1 MTGYAHSEA
10 AAASVPAGTGD
21 AGGIQQAG
29 VRRWSPWPVAKRI
42 FVARP
47 VRWAFAVT
55 AAGLCGLEVAS
66 QWGRVGPVLSHIG
79 PWSAAGAMLSVLIAM
94 FASMQVWRLLLAGL
108 GSSLPVTSTAR
119 IVFVGQLG
127 KYVPGSVWPV
137 LAQMELGSA
146 YGVPRHRSATASML
160 SPLITISCGLLAALL
175 TLPFVVGSSS
185 YLWTLAAAPVLLAC
199 LCPKVLNC
207 GMARLLRLT
216 RRPPLERPLALRTV
230 TACAAWS
237 VGSWVCYGMQ
247 IWLLADRLG
256 AHGDAAVL
264 RAVGG
269 FALAWSAGFLAVL
282 VPAGAGVRE
291 VVLVAV
297 LTPVTGVVGAI
308 AVALASRMLTTAG
321 DLLAASAAA
330 GYSWRRS
337 SRCRRRDA
345 LARSCAVERGQVLR
359 VLADGEE
366 VGGCAGHRRV
376 VFHRGQCVKDELAL
390 VWVAHPVLDT
400 GCPVQRALDGQQV
413 VQA

>member
-1 MTGYAHSEA
+1 MTDYVHADA
-10 AAASVPAGTGD
+10 AVAPVPAGTGV
-21 AGGIQQAG
+21 AGIRQQAVMREAG
-29 VRRWSPWPVAKRI
+29 VRRRVPWSAAKRI
-42 FVARP
+42 FVSRP
-47 VRWAFAVT
+47 LRWAFAAT
-55 AAGLCGLEVAS
+55 AAGLCGLEVAR

-108 GSSLPVTSTAR
+108 GSSLSITSVAR

-137 LAQMELGSA
+137 LAQMELSSA
-146 YGVPRHRSATASML
+146 HGVPRHRSATASML

-175 TLPFVVGSSS
+175 TLPFVAGSGA

-199 LCPKVLNC
+199 LCPKILNS
-207 GMARLLRLT
+207 GIARLLRLT
-216 RRPPLERPLALRTV
+216 RRPPLEQPLARRTIA
-230 TACAAWS
+230 ACAAWS

-264 RAVGG
+264 RSVGG

-291 VVLVAV
+291 VVLVAMLV
-297 LTPVTGVVGAI
+297 PVTGAVGAI

-330 GYSWRRS
+330 GYSWRWS
-337 SRCRRRDA
+337 SRCRA
-345 LARSCAVERGQVLR
+345 
-359 VLADGEE
+359 ADE
-366 VGGCAGHRRV
+366 A
-376 VFHRGQCVKDELAL
+376 
-390 VWVAHPVLDT
+390 T
-400 GCPVQRALDGQQV
+400 
-413 VQA
+413 